1 MASNLPEAIFL
12 FIFLTKHMSGM
23 CYICTYVLTFFKV
36 SFSKSQ
42 HLALLIFCMFVF
54 YFFNFC
60 LHLYFYYLPSP
71 TVGVICS

>member
-1 MASNLPEAIFL
+1 MASNLPEAIYL

-23 CYICTYVLTFFKV
+23 CYICIYVLTFFKV

-42 HLALLIFCMFVF
+42 PLALLIFCMFVF

-60 LHLYFYYLPSP
+60 LYISIICLPLLW
-71 TVGVICS
+71 V